1 MFVIADMEWV
11 CNTDGEYSPT
21 QLAAVK
27 VDETWNTAS
36 EFDYLIKPR
45 DSRFHDWQHVAYT
58 GHVFSEFLN
67 ADSAYSVLKEFQKW
81 LNDGDVILWWYNE
94 SERLFKRLVK
104 QILKKDDNHCTVS
117 INEHVYEFLSGQDY
131 SRGNSYSIASARG
144 ISTKSKLKHCSKN
157 DVRVMQ
163 ELLCKIGYPQQ
174 RLLVPVERKQEIK
187 PVKAARYQ
195 YDSIM
200 NMVHSRN
207 CETIIGIFTTGFDN
221 LNAPIRKGYKPC
233 DCCKEEYRDQ
243 IKQRNKDIINRC
255 QYSYLYIP
263 GSEIFHKRDCGMLL
277 RSKNGILGAVKYN
290 TVLKTG
296 RTPCRICNPSAD
308 DEVKPISIK
317 QKKVT
322 QKQKTERTVNKETAR
337 AIKRQK
343 VAVADRNRL
352 LNADNLTETERNDIF
367 TLTQPRF
374 AFWVGQGYQN
384 FHLHTC
390 SKLHDVSNLRGF
402 ATYNDARRNGYTP
415 CKKCKPSSKHD
426 ATLSIPIT
434 NRIRTDEKIED
445 LETLCQKQGYAYF
458 REECYFN
465 IETPVGKWKIDLSA
479 DPITLEHINLVK
491 TPGVKTYHKQPRIF
505 LSLVDTFEYIK
516 LHDEKLARKKEEGT
530 VFVKFISQ
538 IR

>member
-1 MFVIADMEWV
+1 M
-11 CNTDGEYSPT
+11 

-27 VDETWNTAS
+27 VDEQWNTAS
-36 EFDYLIKPR
+36 NFNSLIRPH

-58 GHVFSEFLN
+58 GYVFSEFLN
-67 ADSAYSVLKEFQKW
+67 ADSAYSVLKAFRMW
-81 LNDGDVILWWYNE
+81 LDDDDVILWWYNE
-94 SERLFKRLVK
+94 SERLYKRLVK
-104 QILKKDDNHCTVS
+104 QILKADDNHCTVS
-117 INEHVYEFLSGQDY
+117 INEHVYSFLAGQEY
-131 SRGNSYSIASARG
+131 ARGNAYSIAGARG
-144 ISTKSKLKHCSKN
+144 IFTKSELMHCSAN

-163 ELLCKIGYPQQ
+163 ELLCKIEYPQPK
-174 RLLVPVERKQEIK
+174 LLLPVEKKKEIRMLK
-187 PVKAARYQ
+187 SARYQ
-195 YDSIM
+195 YDSIT
-200 NMVHSRN
+200 NLIHSRN
-207 CETIIGIFTTGFDN
+207 CETIMGFSTVGFEN
-221 LNAPIRKGYKPC
+221 LKAPIRKGYKPC

-243 IKQRNKDIINRC
+243 LKQRNKDIISRC

-277 RSKNGILGAVKYN
+277 RSKNGILGAVKYD

-308 DEVKPISIK
+308 DEVKPTSVK
-317 QKKVT
+317 QKKEKQE
-322 QKQKTERTVNKETAR
+322 QKNEHTVNKETAR
-337 AIKRQK
+337 AIKRQR
-343 VAVADRNRL
+343 VALADRNRL
-352 LNADNLTETERNDIF
+352 LNADNLTETERKDIF

-390 SKLHDVSNLRGF
+390 SRIHGVSNLRGF

-445 LETLCQKQGYAYF
+445 LALLCEKHEYTYSE
-458 REECYFN
+458 EECYFN
-465 IETPVGKWKIDLSA
+465 IETPVGKWKINLSSS
-479 DPITLEHINLVK
+479 PITLEHINLVK

-505 LSLVDTFEYIK
+505 LSLLDTFEYIRR
-516 LHDEKLARKKEEGT
+516 HDSELAKKKEEGI
-530 VFVKFISQ
+530 VFVKLIS
-538 IR
+538 